1 MSYTI
6 RPLDF
11 RLDEEVNVA
20 ASFSMLTLLETLP
33 EARRDPA
40 CVPNFSVASMA
51 EMYRENRHNPAHRY
65 LVVTDEDGMLVGHAI
80 ALMRLDDDGVR
91 HGYSYTRY
99 ILPSH
104 RRKGLARRLLHEAK
118 AWWRAEGA
126 RYVLAHTHPTN
137 APLQALFHDE
147 GFRAVEQRGGRWPSL
162 LLRWDLS
169 E

>member
-1 MSYTI
+1 MQYTI
-6 RPLDF
+6 RLLDF
-11 RLDEEVNVA
+11 RQEEEVYVA

-33 EARRDPA
+33 EARRDPD
-40 CVPNFSVASMA
+40 CVPNFSVEAMA

-65 LVVTDEDGMLVGHAI
+65 FVVEDDGGVLVGHAI

-99 ILPSH
+99 ILPHH
-104 RRKGLARRLLHEAK
+104 RRRGLARRLLHEAK

-126 RYVLAHTHPTN
+126 RYVVAHTHRTN

-147 GFRAVEQRGGRWPSL
+147 GFETVEQRDGRWPSVK
-162 LLRWDLS
+162 LRWDVS
-169 E
+169 G